1 MSRAPLAGL
10 RVLTVSQFGAGPFGT
25 QVLAD
30 LGAPRF
36 GVLREVASPIKTA
49 GAIKTL
55 APAPGLGEHT
65 DTLLSEPLHH
75 PPERIAA
82 FRAARVLGD
91 ADPEAPT
98 SGSSAP

>member
-1 MSRAPLAGL
+1 MSRAPLAAL

-55 APAPGLGEHT
+55 APGPGLGEHT
-65 DTLLSEPLHH
+65 DTVLSELLHY
-75 PPERIAA
+75 PAERIAA
-82 FRAARVLGD
+82 LRAARVLGD
-91 ADPEAPT
+91 AGPEAPT